1 MLSEANLNPLSSTA
15 SAATGICGKVTH
27 VVTYDR
33 CLTPE
38 EADAAIPATLRIP
51 GTRAWTASHMTPLKH
66 PVPLTHPF
74 EWRGQIFHRLHRD
87 TQQLIY
93 EQEDQTV
100 TC

>member
-1 MLSEANLNPLSSTA
+1 
-15 SAATGICGKVTH
+15 
-27 VVTYDR
+27 
-33 CLTPE
+33 
-38 EADAAIPATLRIP
+38 
-51 GTRAWTASHMTPLKH
+51 MTPLKH